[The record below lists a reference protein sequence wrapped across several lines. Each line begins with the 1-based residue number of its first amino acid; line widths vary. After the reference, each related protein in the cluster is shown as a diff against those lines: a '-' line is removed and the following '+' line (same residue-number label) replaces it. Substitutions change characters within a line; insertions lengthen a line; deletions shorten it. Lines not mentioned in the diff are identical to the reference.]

1 MARKLAA
8 LTAGAGKPAR
18 PAAPGGVVGALDICL
33 YAERP
38 TYFYQ
43 GYGRRV
49 VLMTRKPRRTDGPD
63 ISDFYGQAAALG
75 NLKLAAFKANAAIAD
90 GRFTRAAIEQFLR
103 QPTKSTLGEK
113 T

>member
-1 MARKLAA
+1 LLRLARVSPRREFRARVSKSAA

-18 PAAPGGVVGALDICL
+18 PAAPGG
-33 YAERP
+33 
-38 TYFYQ
+38 
-43 GYGRRV
+43 
-49 VLMTRKPRRTDGPD
+49 
-63 ISDFYGQAAALG
+63 GQAAALG
-75 NLKLAAFKANAAIAD
+75 NLKQAAFKANAAIAD